1 MKLDS
6 NKILIAKSAKK
17 HSLRLKNKEMKL
29 DLNKILVATVFVR
42 EIAEKLEYD
51 HSDTLD
57 QLLDEVDT
65 LAVNSLDYVE
75 DDE

>member
-1 MKLDS
+1 
-6 NKILIAKSAKK
+6 
-17 HSLRLKNKEMKL
+17 MKL

-42 EIAEKLEYD
+42 EVAEKLEYD
-51 HSDTLD
+51 NSGTLD